1 MSINIADVRQRVKS
15 AIVTSL
21 ELEIEPS
28 SIGDERLLF
37 ASGLAEGLD
46 LDSLAAIDILVG
58 LSNEF
63 GIALDEVPRES
74 FQNVETLAGF
84 IVAKLDTAVVG

>member
-1 MSINIADVRQRVKS
+1 MSVDVAEVRRRVKS
-15 AIVTSL
+15 TIVSSL
-21 ELEIEPS
+21 ELEIDLS
-28 SIGDERLLF
+28 SIGDETLLF

-74 FQNVETLAGF
+74 FQNVETLADF
-84 IVAKLDTAVVG
+84 IVTKLDIAVVG